1 MSTSGKLI
9 SVAIDFGTTF
19 SGYAYSTKGDFKQ
32 DPAKVFAANWSDGQG
47 LITTKAPTAVLF
59 RPDGSLS
66 KFGYDAETEYASLVG
81 DNAQEGWSYFRRF
94 KMLLFHKKVTT
105 TTTFRDENGS
115 SMNALKVVS
124 AVIRYF
130 KDKFL
135 DDIQN
140 KIKAITLDDIN
151 WVLTVP
157 AIWDDN
163 AKEFMAMAAEE
174 AGIPENRLILVYEPE
189 AAALFCKHTPFSK
202 EALTGKEES
211 IFSEGSKFMIIDL
224 GGGTIDITS
233 HEVNCD
239 GRLDALVEPSGG
251 PWGGVLVDAKW
262 YNLLEELFGS
272 DVVNE
277 FCEDFT
283 DKLDLDRVIEVKK
296 RVIRPSETEFTR
308 VKFPTLLF
316 EIFAEKNGNMSFQQK
331 LNNSKFE
338 NKVKYKRGSLE
349 ILNKL
354 LQETFCDSVSNMTAH
369 VQRELSREEL
379 KDIKTLILVG
389 GFSES
394 ELVRNSIKA
403 SFPGYTLLMPQEA
416 SASVLKGAVIFGHC
430 KDFIKSHK
438 LPYSYGVST
447 TVPFDVNIHKE
458 VFKTVMKNG
467 SLMCNDIFHPLVRKG
482 EKIVV
487 EETTR
492 EELFRSPKPGM
503 LHVEVDIYKIPQDV
517 TPGSVLYT
525 IDCKRV
531 CTLNLAVENIQCDEK
546 ATVIVQMQFGG
557 TRIEFSAKEFGTD
570 NSVSCK
576 PRWFP

>member
-32 DPAKVFAANWSDGQG
+32 DPAK
-47 LITTKAPTAVLF
+47 
-59 RPDGSLS
+59 
-66 KFGYDAETEYASLVG
+66 AETEYASL
-81 DNAQEGWSYFRRF
+81 
-94 KMLLFHKKVTT
+94 KVTT

-124 AVIRYF
+124 A
-130 KDKFL
+130 
-135 DDIQN
+135 
-140 KIKAITLDDIN
+140 
-151 WVLTVP
+151 
-157 AIWDDN
+157 
-163 AKEFMAMAAEE
+163 

-389 GFSES
+389 
-394 ELVRNSIKA
+394 
-403 SFPGYTLLMPQEA
+403 
-416 SASVLKGAVIFGHC
+416 AVIFGHC